1 MAMWGGNY
9 WAARDREAD
18 AKAWLETEFGT
29 NWKAQHG
36 LVQHPRWPDEANY
49 MLCSKCQKHCA
60 YYEGSK
66 SHIQSQEHRK
76 KVPQPLCAPVRAAA
90 KPVAV
95 PLPPAEEPVA
105 VPAPP
110 VVVTPPPGLNS
121 EEAAIEGLGAALA
134 DMLSLDSSSS
144 SSNSDLLAGLP
155 EAVQYQTVVDV
166 FLHWTPELQSR
177 FIRCVSDQVP
187 AWRSFFVRGRSS

>member
-1 MAMWGGNY
+1 MAMWGGNN
-9 WAARDREAD
+9 WAAREED

-36 LVQHPRWPDEANY
+36 LVQHPWWPDEENY
-49 MLCSKCQKHCA
+49 MLCSRCQKHCA
-60 YYEGSK
+60 YHEGSK
-66 SHIQSQEHRK
+66 NHIQSQEHRK
-76 KVPQPLCAPVRAAA
+76 RVPQPLCAPVRAAA

-95 PLPPAEEPVA
+95 PLPPAEEPVAVPPPPAEEPVA

-155 EAVQYQTVVDV
+155 EAVQFQTMVV
-166 FLHWTPELQSR
+166 
-177 FIRCVSDQVP
+177 VSCLDT
-187 AWRSFFVRGRSS
+187 